1 MTRMF
6 REINIDQ
13 QGLNSDSKLLLIYT
27 GGTLGMFAGENEGS
41 MEALNFEDILEFIP
55 ELKKQN
61 CEISI
66 SALNKPI
73 DSSDMNPSYWIL
85 IGEHIYKNYNAYDG
99 FVIIHGTDTMAYTAA
114 ALSYMFENL
123 DKPIILTGSQMPL
136 GLNRSDAR
144 NNLITSLEI
153 AGLKRNSKPL
163 ITEVCV
169 FFNNFLL
176 RGTRAKKIESDHFD
190 AFHSENFPEL
200 AEAGVE
206 IEVHEHYLWKNFN
219 DGRLK
224 FRNKFS
230 SDVINWKIFPGMRI
244 GGISDV
250 FLNAGFRGIIIETF
264 GSGNTPTDKEFL
276 DEIKKLINAGV
287 YIYNVSQCLGGS
299 VKQGKYA
306 TSKKLDEF
314 GVISGRDIT
323 SEAAIV
329 KMMFILENFKDE
341 GEIRQLLE
349 SSLRGELTI

>member
-1 MTRMF
+1 MF
-6 REINIDQ
+6 RDIIVDQ
-13 QGLNSDSKLLLIYT
+13 HGLKSDCKLLLIYT
-27 GGTLGMFAGENEGS
+27 GGTLGMLAREKEGS
-41 MEALNFEDILEFIP
+41 MEALNFEEILEFIP
-55 ELKKQN
+55 ELKKLN

-66 SALNKPI
+66 SALEKPI

-85 IGEHIYKNYNAYDG
+85 FGEQIYKHYNDYDG

-114 ALSYMFENL
+114 ALSFMFENL

-153 AGLKRNSKPL
+153 AGLKRKAKPL

-169 FFNNFLL
+169 FFNNLLL

-190 AFHSENFPEL
+190 AFHSENYPEL
-200 AEAGVE
+200 AETGVE
-206 IEVHEHYLWKNFN
+206 IEVHEHYLWKTLN
-219 DGRLK
+219 DGQLK

-250 FLNAGFRGIIIETF
+250 FLNAGFKGIIIETF
-264 GSGNTPTDKEFL
+264 GSGNAPTNKKFL
-276 DEIKKLINAGV
+276 DEIKKLINEGV

-299 VKQGKYA
+299 VKQGRYA
-306 TSKKLDEF
+306 TSKKLDDF
-314 GVISGRDIT
+314 GVISGKDIT

-329 KMMFILENFKDE
+329 KMMYILENFEDE
-341 GEIRQLLE
+341 GDIRHLLE